1 MKVISD
7 SQVVK
12 HLLATLTKKSI
23 LNEYQPALLNALSQ
37 YEKNP
42 DIAPERT
49 VRTSNT
55 PGSDTTHLFMPCI
68 APNSVGVKVIS
79 GGPSNSNAGLGFQGS
94 IMILNEFTGALEA
107 VLDGKSLTAF
117 RTGLASTLGLV
128 RIFDPDSIS
137 QKMLPEL
144 LVFGSGPQAYWHVY
158 LAVKLYGDRI
168 KRVNVISRSSAKTL
182 AEQLR
187 TVVSTPIAAI
197 DVGDE
202 ESVRAHVSSSAIVF
216 GCTPSED
223 GIIHGDYLNA
233 DPNYVKFV
241 SVIGSYK
248 PHMIEL
254 NLSFIKQNY
263 TGQNVPVLVDCKSHA
278 LAEAG
283 ELIQG
288 QIQMDQLLSLTELYL
303 GQHKPES
310 LACATGVVW
319 QKLVGLLV
327 MDISM
332 AKHLMT
338 SPEGTEVDFV

>member
-1 MKVISD
+1 MKVVSD
-7 SQVVK
+7 SQVIK
-12 HLLATLTKKSI
+12 HLYATLNKDSI
-23 LNEYQPALLNALSQ
+23 LKEYQPALLNALSQ
-37 YEKNP
+37 YEQNP
-42 DIAPERT
+42 EIAPERT

-79 GGPSNSNAGLGFQGS
+79 GGPSNSKAGLGFQGS
-94 IMILNEFTGALEA
+94 VMILNEYTGTLEA

-128 RIFDPDSIS
+128 KVFNANSS
-137 QKMLPEL
+137 EQAMLPEL
-144 LVFGSGPQAYWHVY
+144 LVFGSGPQAFWHVY

-168 KRVNVISRSSAKTL
+168 ERVNVISRSSAIKL

-187 TVVSTPIAAI
+187 SVLSTRIEAI
-197 DVGDE
+197 DVSDE
-202 ESVRAHVSSSAIVF
+202 ETVKAHVSNSAIVF

-223 GIIHGDYLNA
+223 GIIHGEYLNA
-233 DPNYVKFV
+233 NPAYIKFV

-254 NLSFIKQNY
+254 NLNFIKKY
-263 TGQNVPVLVDCKSHA
+263 YSGQNTPVVVDSKSHA

-288 QIQMDQLLSLTELYL
+288 EIQTSQLVSLTELYL
-303 GQHKPES
+303 GGYKPEA

-327 MDISM
+327 MDVSM
-332 AKHLMT
+332 AKHVMNT
-338 SPEGTEVDFV
+338 PEGTEVDFA

>member
-1 MKVISD
+1 MKVVSD

-12 HLLATLTKKSI
+12 HLYATLTKDSI
-23 LNEYQPALLNALSQ
+23 LNEYQPALLKALSQ
-37 YEKNP
+37 YEQNP
-42 DIAPERT
+42 EIAPERT

-55 PGSDTTHLFMPCI
+55 PGSDATHLFMPCI

-79 GGPSNSNAGLGFQGS
+79 GGPSNSKAGLGFQGS
-94 IMILNEFTGALEA
+94 IMILNEYTGTLEA

-117 RTGLASTLGLV
+117 RTGLASSLGLV
-128 RIFDPDSIS
+128 KVFDVHSSD
-137 QKMLPEL
+137 QVMLPEL
-144 LVFGSGPQAYWHVY
+144 LVFGSGPQAFWHVY
-158 LAVKLYGDRI
+158 IAVKLYGGRI
-168 KRVNVISRSSAKTL
+168 KRVNVISRSSAVSLVEK
-182 AEQLR
+182 LR
-187 TVVSTPIAAI
+187 VVLSTPIEAI

-202 ESVRAHVSSSAIVF
+202 ENVRVHVSNSAIVF

-233 DPNYVKFV
+233 DSKLLKFV

-254 NLSFIKQNY
+254 NLSFIKENY
-263 TGQNVPVLVDCKSHA
+263 TGQNAPVVVDSKAHA

-288 QIQMDQLLSLTELYL
+288 EIQMSQLVSLTEVHL
-303 GQHKPES
+303 GQYKPES
-310 LACATGVVW
+310 LACSAGVVW

-332 AKHLMT
+332 AKHVMNT
-338 SPEGTEVDFV
+338 PEGTDVDFS

>member
-1 MKVISD
+1 MKVVSD

-12 HLLATLTKKSI
+12 HLYATLDKESI

-37 YEKNP
+37 YEQNP

-49 VRTSNT
+49 VRTTNT
-55 PGSDTTHLFMPCI
+55 PGSDATHLFMPCI

-79 GGPSNSNAGLGFQGS
+79 GGPSNSKAGLGFQGS
-94 IMILNEFTGALEA
+94 VMILNEYTGSLEA

-128 RIFDPDSIS
+128 KVFDVNNSE
-137 QKMLPEL
+137 QEMLPEL
-144 LVFGSGPQAYWHVY
+144 LVFGSGPQAFWHVY

-168 KRVNVISRSSAKTL
+168 KRVNVISRSSAFKL
-182 AEQLR
+182 AEQLEA
-187 TVVSTPIAAI
+187 VLPVQIVAI

-202 ESVRAHVSSSAIVF
+202 EKVKSHVSNSAIVF
-216 GCTPSED
+216 GCTPSEE
-223 GIIHGDYLNA
+223 GIIHGDYINQ
-233 DPNYVKFV
+233 DPTLLKFV

-254 NLSFIKQNY
+254 NLSFIKENY
-263 TGQNVPVLVDCKSHA
+263 TGQKAPILVDSKSHA

-288 QIQMDQLLSLTELYL
+288 EIQMGQLVSLTQLYS
-303 GQHKPES
+303 GNYAPKS
-310 LACATGVVW
+310 LACATGVVC

-327 MDISM
+327 MDISI
-332 AKHLMT
+332 AKHIMST
-338 SPEGTEVDFV
+338 PEGTHVDFV